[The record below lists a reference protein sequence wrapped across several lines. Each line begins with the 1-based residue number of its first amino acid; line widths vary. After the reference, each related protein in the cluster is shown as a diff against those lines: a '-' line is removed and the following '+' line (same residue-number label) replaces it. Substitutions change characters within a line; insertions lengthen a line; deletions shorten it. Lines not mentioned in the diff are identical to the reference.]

1 MQTIRY
7 RIMRLFYL
15 GGSGGAYMY
24 MYNSIGYR
32 LRRYNVNDFTNDGD
46 KKKND
51 KIHITTLCFV

>member
-46 KKKND
+46 KKK
-51 KIHITTLCFV
+51 KW